1 MILKPKILKKMKRLI
16 VVLFA
21 FVFMFNACDKVF
33 SKVKGEG
40 PVVSENRSVKDFKGI
55 ELGASGD
62 VYFKQAPE
70 FKVVVETQKNIAE
83 ILETA
88 VEGDVLKIKFKN
100 RLTSVSTDKLIIR
113 VEAPSFDKIELTGS
127 GNMTAENAL
136 TGSNI
141 DVLLSG
147 SGNISIKEA
156 TFTKVGAKISG
167 SGNVEMG
174 GTAESGKMDL
184 TGSGNINADK
194 LKTKTVK
201 AAILGSGDVDC
212 YAETDLDASITG
224 SGNIRYAGTP
234 SVKMSV
240 TGSGNVE
247 KK

>member
-1 MILKPKILKKMKRLI
+1 MKRLI

-40 PVVSENRSVKDFKGI
+40 SVVSETRSVKDFKGI
-55 ELGASGD
+55 ELAASGD

-70 FKVVVETQKNIAE
+70 FKVVVETHKNIAD
-83 ILETA
+83 ILETV
-88 VEGDVLKIKFKN
+88 VEDGILKIRFKN
-100 RLTSVSTDKLIIR
+100 QLTSISADKLIIR
-113 VEAPSFDKIELTGS
+113 VESPSFDKIELTGS

-141 DVLLSG
+141 DVLISG
-147 SGNISIKEA
+147 SGNIAIKEA

-174 GTAESGKMDL
+174 GTAESGKLDL

-194 LKTKTVK
+194 LKAKTVK
-201 AAILGSGDVDC
+201 AAILGSGDVAC

-224 SGNIRYAGTP
+224 SGSIHYGGNP
-234 SVKMSV
+234 SVKMSI

-247 KK
+247 KR